1 MKWICTYRCGAS
13 SSGKY
18 KIQLDYN
25 CAKLSGDTG
34 DEMPLDDDSEC
45 NDIQRLNRYDIR
57 DSLNYYKIEPQ
68 YSEAVL

>member
-1 MKWICTYRCGAS
+1 
-13 SSGKY
+13 
-18 KIQLDYN
+18 
-25 CAKLSGDTG
+25 
-34 DEMPLDDDSEC
+34 MPLDDDSEC